1 MSKYESR
8 IEEYVATLPIPGD
21 SPSISGV
28 FLEQVIPGY
37 RTTGSTGRFSL
48 ASDVK
53 ERNNHGDWSKY
64 KSKSYES
71 KDFEISYAITCN
83 NSTNLY
89 NADRKLKSFLHQKRK
104 EFKLIFKNDP
114 NIYYMG
120 VVSNISA
127 KKLVNVCSI
136 SGSFT
141 IHCADGRGYSVK
153 EYEVSPIAKDG
164 AVVFDIDYNGTTE
177 AHPILEAKTRN
188 ADGTGFVGFLTEDG
202 KIIQVGDPTASKNS
216 GNSVINKSF
225 QNADVTGWSRN
236 TYTPKANGTERA
248 FTSTG
253 TVKASGVGMTIDS
266 AGSGAN
272 NHGPCYVY
280 DFSSNAAQNFSA
292 ELMYVL
298 NMNAGSNNVGGG
310 IEFIVTGHDDG
321 SSTEYEIARISIYK
335 KDNKTSA
342 AKIDCWV
349 DGKIVDS
356 KDFKMEDPN
365 SNLYTGSSVKI
376 N

>member
-48 ASDVK
+48 ASEVK

-114 NIYYMG
+114 SIYYMG

-153 EYEVSPIAKDG
+153 EYEASPIAKDG

-236 TYTPKANGTERA
+236 TYTPKANGTERT

-253 TVKASGVGMTIDS
+253 TVKAAGVGMTINS

-292 ELMYVL
+292 ELLYVL

-310 IEFIVTGHDDG
+310 IEFIVIGHDEG

-335 KDNKTSA
+335 KDSKTSA

>member
-1 MSKYESR
+1 MSKYDAL
-8 IEEYVATLPIPGD
+8 IEEYVASLPIPGD

-28 FLEQVIPGY
+28 FLEQIIPGY
-37 RTTGSTGRFSL
+37 RTIGASGRFSL
-48 ASDVK
+48 SSDIN
-53 ERNNHGDWSKY
+53 ERDNFHDWSKY
-64 KSKSYES
+64 KTKRYQP

-89 NADRKLKSFLHQKRK
+89 NAVRKLNSFLHQKRK
-104 EFKLIFKNDP
+104 EFKLIFNNDP
-114 NIYYMG
+114 GIYYMG
-120 VVSNISA
+120 VVSNIA
-127 KKLVNVCSI
+127 GEKLVNNSSI
-136 SGSFT
+136 SGSFV

-153 EYEVSPIAKDG
+153 EYEVNPIAKDG
-164 AVVFDIDYNGTTE
+164 AYVFDFEYNGTIE
-177 AHPILEAKTRN
+177 AYPILEAKTRN
-188 ADGTGFVGFLTEDG
+188 AAGTGFIGFLTEEG
-202 KIIQVGDPTASKNS
+202 KIIQVGDPKATQNS

-236 TYTPKANGTERA
+236 TYTPKPNGTERV
-248 FTSTG
+248 FTSSG
-253 TVKASGVGMTIDS
+253 TVKATGVGMTIDS

-321 SSTEYEIARISIYK
+321 SSTEYEVARISVYK

-342 AKIDCWV
+342 ARIDCWV
-349 DGKIVDS
+349 DGKVVDS
-356 KDFKMEDPN
+356 KEFKMEDPA